1 MKKSWVKEAAIVAA
15 AIVVLAFC
23 IKTGIENFAD
33 RGRTVS
39 VKGLSEREVP
49 ANKVV
54 WPIVFKEV
62 GNNLQ
67 VLYNSI
73 NTTSDKCKH
82 GFIGFIIFINN
93 ISAV

>member
-62 GNNLQ
+62 GKRSVAFPHQ
-67 VLYNSI
+67 
-73 NTTSDKCKH
+73 K
-82 GFIGFIIFINN
+82 GFRSSFRSWMM
-93 ISAV
+93 ISS